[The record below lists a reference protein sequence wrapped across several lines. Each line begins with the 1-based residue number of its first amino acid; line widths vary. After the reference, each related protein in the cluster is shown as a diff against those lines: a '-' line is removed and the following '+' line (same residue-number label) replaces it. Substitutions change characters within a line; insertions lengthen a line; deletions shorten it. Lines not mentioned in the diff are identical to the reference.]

1 MYTLQTSHFCEGKKS
16 MNNIGEE
23 STKRVW
29 EIGLYTGG
37 NKTME
42 TYVKMGDINM
52 SEKTSEGNIRVS
64 EKQAA

>member
-1 MYTLQTSHFCEGKKS
+1 

-23 STKRVW
+23 STKRAW

-37 NKTME
+37 NKTM
-42 TYVKMGDINM
+42 KMGDINM
-52 SEKTSEGNIRVS
+52 SENTSDGNIRVS